1 MWILLWLKLTA
12 AQGIDHFHLGTFYR
26 ELDCNKARSEAKVL
40 LTDNN
45 QAMECIFIPK
55 DEGQY

>member
-45 QAMECIFIPK
+45 QAMGCIFIPK